1 MGFLQQDTNNIVLDA
16 VYNVIKRF
24 GRAVGREKIE
34 KNTPVFEA
42 LTNGNIAMNSILVTL
57 SDPNLTALAT
67 IGTGNKSSITIEN
80 SSQQTPT
87 TDNVTVTITG
97 ANNSGSN

>member
-16 VYNVIKRF
+16 VLTSLGRQRLSQNTGAFQVAFFSLGDEEVDYNVIKRF

-42 LTNGNIAMNSILVTL
+42 LTSGNL
-57 SDPNLTALAT
+57 
-67 IGTGNKSSITIEN
+67 
-80 SSQQTPT
+80 Q
-87 TDNVTVTITG
+87 
-97 ANNSGSN
+97 